1 MLDKSFATGYP
12 SEFVPPNIKQQ
23 KQWCLQNVE
32 AHHYEDSGTKPTDR
46 PSRRRNSTYTRM
58 RAYARG
64 QQSQNQYK
72 ESLCFTSEE
81 NKKKN
86 INVSYRN
93 VNFEILKVV
102 PKIRGVLV
110 NKMVN
115 QRLNMRCL
123 AIDPVGISIKRQQ
136 KAKLLEFIINK
147 EAIEAFEKLTE
158 MQLEKPVAEG
168 EEPPMNMNEVD
179 PYVDMNPKDIACME
193 VIDFLRQNFYEN
205 DWDQLGEEIAGDLV
219 DCGVG
224 GTIQFIDVDNKIK
237 FRRIDPERCITNK
250 CIYPDFR
257 DMKRFGEYVEMTVGD
272 LKKETRGMF
281 TDERYQEIA
290 NKYSD
295 GAYKGPATEYLK
307 DDYSYTY
314 DREKVL
320 VLNELWYS
328 VDTET
333 HVEFKNEAGN
343 TRVKRHNANYVPFKG
358 DPAVNGGNGLSDE
371 EYAMMNGGK
380 KQILR
385 TQVKNVYRCSWVVGT
400 DIVYNFGLLPNML
413 RSASNPQDTVM
424 PVVLIST
431 DFMSTMEL
439 IEQPEDQVQLN
450 YLQFQNHI
458 AASKPPGIA
467 IEMHALAGLSRNK
480 TIKLDPK
487 EAIQQYVESGNIIYN
502 GRDQHGNPLQQMPF
516 MELRNGLSEGAAQ
529 HFSLILQF
537 IDLIKNMV
545 GLNALTEGQA
555 PPERLQNGV
564 AQLSWGAADNALSHL
579 NRAYKKVYERTG
591 RNLFYLL
598 QNNIQRMNPEDLM
611 ESLGGESYKYFML
624 NNDLA
629 LRDMGIK
636 LEEGPDDQ
644 TREKVSQ
651 LLQLMVEGGQIP
663 GEDAIMIEMM
673 ENPYKQI
680 QMIRKHRL
688 EMQKQKAA
696 EQENVVRAQGEEQT
710 KMNLATEQAKQ
721 QGMQQEQQAKAEEQ
735 AQLSEAKKEEIL
747 LKGQV
752 DMMLKKFEVEAGLV
766 ENKEKLAND
775 LLKTMMQEQSKLRI
789 AKAKPKP
796 KAVAKK

>member
-1 MLDKSFATGYP
+1 MLDVSTQTGYP
-12 SEFVPPNIKQQ
+12 SEFVPSTLKQQ
-23 KQWCLQNVE
+23 KKWCLQNAE

-58 RAYARG
+58 RSYARG

-115 QRLNMRCL
+115 QRLNIRCL
-123 AIDPVGISIKRQQ
+123 AIDPTGISIRRKQ

-147 EAIEAFEKLTE
+147 EAIEAFEELSK
-158 MQLEKPVAEG
+158 MQLERPVPEG
-168 EEPPMNMNEVD
+168 EEPPLNMNEVD
-179 PYVDMNPKDIACME
+179 PYIDMNPKDVACME
-193 VIDFLRQNFYEN
+193 VIDFLHQSFYEN

-224 GTIQFIDVDNKIK
+224 GTLQYIDVDNKIK
-237 FRRIDPERCITNK
+237 FRRLDPERVITNK

-257 DMKRFGEYVEMTVGD
+257 DLKRFGEYVEMTVGD

-281 TDERYQEIA
+281 TDEKYQEIA

-295 GAYKGPATEYLK
+295 GAYKGPATEYMK

-343 TRVKRHNANYVPFKG
+343 LRVKQQNPNYVPFKG
-358 DPAVNGGNGLSDE
+358 DQTVNGGNGLSDE

-380 KQILR
+380 KQVIR

-413 RSASNPQDTVM
+413 RSATNAQDTIM

-450 YLQFQNHI
+450 WLQFQNHI

-480 TIKLDPK
+480 TVKIDPK

-516 MELRNGLSEGAAQ
+516 LELKNGLSDGATQ

-579 NRAYKKVYERTG
+579 NRAYKKVYERTA

-598 QNNIQRMNPEDLM
+598 QNNIQRMTPDELS
-611 ESLGGESYKYFML
+611 ESLGAETYKYFML
-624 NNDLA
+624 NSDLA

-651 LLQLMVEGGQIP
+651 LLQLMVENGQIP

-688 EMQKQKAA
+688 EMQKQKAS

-710 KMNLATEQAKQ
+710 KMNLATEQAKAQ
-721 QGMQQEQQAKAEEQ
+721 ISEAERASKSEE
-735 AQLSEAKKEEIL
+735 AQMMAEAKKEEIL

-752 DMMLKKFEVEAGLV
+752 DMMLKKYEAEAGMA
-766 ENKEKLAND
+766 ENKEKLMND
-775 LLKTMMQEQSKLRI
+775 LLKTMLQEQSKQKI
-789 AKAKPKP
+789 AKEKPKP
-796 KAVAKK
+796 VAAKK